1 MIGPTLWIEPVLR
14 LARVTFE
21 WKSNGSRCHRRTNC
35 SMYSAFHLSDEYP
48 KLHYWVTTF
57 FLCPFN
63 LGSYSSL
70 YPPPYL
76 PPSPPPKKKNNGKRC
91 KEHPVRSVPFHLH
104 WGWFPCFLLI
114 IGKILRVSALASREA
129 GAVTAKPFIG
139 NKISLYWLWN

>member
-1 MIGPTLWIEPVLR
+1 
-14 LARVTFE
+14 
-21 WKSNGSRCHRRTNC
+21 
-35 SMYSAFHLSDEYP
+35 MYSAFDLSDEYP

-70 YPPPYL
+70 YPPP
-76 PPSPPPKKKNNGKRC
+76 SPPPPPPKKKKNNGKRC

-139 NKISLYWLWN
+139 NKISFVLTLKLKPERSDAKIYATTLRAEHAQKWSKTRFWCGFLC